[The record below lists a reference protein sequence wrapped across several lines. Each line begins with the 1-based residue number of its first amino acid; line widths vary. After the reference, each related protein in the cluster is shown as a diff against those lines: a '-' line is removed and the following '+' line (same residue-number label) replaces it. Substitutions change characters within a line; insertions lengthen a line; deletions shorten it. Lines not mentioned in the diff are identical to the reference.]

1 MSGKRNV
8 SILVVAF
15 VALALVSVTSGASE
29 WELSPSSERAQ
40 LADVSVQAGVI
51 TLTPRAEFKTIRVTI
66 NGPNGTVFEKIYNEA
81 PIAWRLDDSQGKA
94 LADGRYSFEVRF
106 FSGVSSDEL
115 EPSEA
120 RERSKVINGGFS
132 IENGVVNTDRR
143 SSIGQADVADLR
155 KPMVK
160 DFSKANNYA
169 FLWVSDKIGVGL
181 DDSLAVPGAELHMQQ
196 SGGAEILLEERVGAY
211 GTAIEGQWRISGR
224 DTLFTIGQ
232 RPNGT
237 GTERENIVIEE
248 NAPQNQLY
256 MDSTGRIGFGTSTPA
271 NDFHITSINGE
282 IRLEDTNDAT
292 WDIQEWAGDM
302 QFDLISSPFGDTP
315 GVKFHVGGNGNVG
328 IGVTAPTAGLHMFKN
343 DGLARVIVHE
353 GNGVSA
359 LRTLFHMINNGP
371 VNTQH
376 ETGNVVWRQQFQ
388 DNAYALTRDGTGGNE
403 MTIIAGS
410 GNMTIRGSL
419 FTGGPS
425 CGAGCDAVFEP
436 DFDLESIEEHAA
448 AMWSAGFLPAIGS
461 TLPNEPINMTEKMG
475 GVLNELEK
483 AHIYIEQLH
492 QELAQQKEQLQ
503 RIEALLQEN
512 IQE

>member
-40 LADVSVQAGVI
+40 LADVSMQEGVI
-51 TLTPRAEFKTIRVTI
+51 TLTPRVEFKTVRVTI
-66 NGPNGTVFEKIYNEA
+66 NGLQGTVFEKTYNEA
-81 PIAWRLDDSQGKA
+81 PIAWHLNDSQGKA

-106 FSGVSSDEL
+106 LSGVSSDEL

-132 IENGVVNTDRR
+132 IKNGVVNTIRR
-143 SSIGQADVADLR
+143 PSIPQADVADLR
-155 KPMVK
+155 KPMQK
-160 DFSKANNYA
+160 DFAKAYDYT
-169 FLWVSDKIGVGL
+169 FLAVSDKIAVGL
-181 DDSLAVPGAELHMQQ
+181 DGSEVPGAELHMQQ
-196 SGGAEILLEERVGAY
+196 AGGADILLEERDTSSWPA
-211 GTAIEGQWRISGR
+211 GTIEGQWRIAGR
-224 DTLFTIGQ
+224 DTLFTIGHD
-232 RPNGT
+232 PNNSSN
-237 GTERENIVIEE
+237 ERENIVIEE
-248 NAPQNQLY
+248 GAPQNQLY
-256 MDSTGRIGFGTSTPA
+256 LDSTGRIGFGTSTPGA
-271 NDFHITSINGE
+271 DFHFVSVDGRMRI
-282 IRLEDTNDAT
+282 EDPDDST
-292 WDIQEWAGDM
+292 WDLVEISGDM
-302 QFDLISSPFGDTP
+302 HLALVATDTGDSLGTKFSFDGDSKFGLGVSS
-315 GVKFHVGGNGNVG
+315 
-328 IGVTAPTAGLHMFKN
+328 PTAGLHMYRN

-359 LRTLFHMINNGP
+359 LRTQFHMINNGP

-376 ETGNVVWRQQFQ
+376 ETGNAVWRQQFQ

-425 CGAGCDAVFEP
+425 CGSGCDAVFDP
-436 DFDLESIEEHAA
+436 DFDLESIEEHAT
-448 AMWSAGFLPAIGS
+448 AMWSAGYLPAIGS

-503 RIEALLQEN
+503 RLEALLTQ
-512 IQE
+512 

>member
-1 MSGKRNV
+1 MSAKRNV

-40 LADVSVQAGVI
+40 LADVSMQEGVI
-51 TLTPRAEFKTIRVTI
+51 MLTPRVEFKTVRVTI

-132 IENGVVNTDRR
+132 IENGVVNTTRR

-181 DDSLAVPGAELHMQQ
+181 DDSASVPGAELHMQQ
-196 SGGAEILLEERVGAY
+196 AGGAEILLEERAGAY
-211 GTAIEGQWRISGR
+211 GTTIEGQWRISGR
-224 DTLFTIGQ
+224 DTQFTIGH

-256 MDSTGRIGFGTSTPA
+256 MDSSGRIGFGTAAPTA
-271 NDFHITSINGE
+271 DFHIASTNGE
-282 IRLEDTNDAT
+282 ILIEDTDGST
-292 WDIQEWAGDM
+292 WSFVEAAGDM
-302 QFDLISSPFGDTP
+302 WFRLITP
-315 GVKFHVGGNGNVG
+315 QSGVGTAGIKMVIDGTGEVGMGTSNP
-328 IGVTAPTAGLHMFKN
+328 TAPLHVFRSDGTAQ
-343 DGLARVIVHE
+343 VYVQE
-353 GNGVSA
+353 GNGTST
-359 LRTLFHMINNGP
+359 LRTQFRMVNNGP

-376 ETGNVVWRQQFQ
+376 ETGGAVWRQQFQ
-388 DNAYALTRDGTGGNE
+388 DNAYALSKDGTGGNE
-403 MTIIAGS
+403 VTIIAGS

-425 CGAGCDAVFEP
+425 CGAGCDAVLGP
-436 DFDLESIEEHAA
+436 DFELESIEEHAA

-461 TLPNEPINMTEKMG
+461 TVANEPMNMTEKMG

-503 RIEALLQEN
+503 RLEALLTQ
-512 IQE
+512 